1 MRQRRTIHGVLSLG
15 VLLATVTPF
24 ASKGKTKE
32 HAPLE
37 RTTAVAL
44 QVARYSQRTEKQEGR
59 HDLVKDAV
67 RTKTTARGKKII
79 EQVGEA
85 SFYGKGFHGR
95 PTASGKRFNRHGLTA
110 AHPTL
115 PLGTRAQV
123 TNLESGKTV
132 RVQITDRGPYAKGR
146 DLDLSQAAAARI
158 GLTQKNGVAPVKIEA
173 TLPPPAEQRKIA
185 AAAPGPPSSRKT
197 SQERGDRP
205 PQGKG

>member
-1 MRQRRTIHGVLSLG
+1 MRQRRIIHGVLSLG
-15 VLLATVTPF
+15 VFLASVTPF
-24 ASKGKTKE
+24 LNKEKTKE
-32 HAPLE
+32 HASLA
-37 RTTAVAL
+37 RTTAVAV

-59 HDLVKDAV
+59 HDLVKDTV
-67 RTKTTARGKKII
+67 RTKTTATGKKII

-85 SFYGKGFHGR
+85 SFYGQGFHGR
-95 PTASGKRFNRHGLTA
+95 LTASGKRFNRHGLTA
-110 AHPTL
+110 AHPIL

-132 RVQITDRGPYAKGR
+132 RVHITDRGPYAKGR

-158 GLTQKNGVAPVKIEA
+158 GLTQKNGEAPVKIEA
-173 TLPPPAEQRKIA
+173 TLPPPEEQKKIA

-197 SQERGDRP
+197 SQQRGVRP

>member
-1 MRQRRTIHGVLSLG
+1 MRQRRIILGVLGLG

-24 ASKGKTKE
+24 HNKGKTKA
-32 HAPLE
+32 HVPLD

-44 QVARYSQRTEKQEGR
+44 QVARVSQRTEKQEGH
-59 HDLVKDAV
+59 HDLVKDSV
-67 RTKTTARGKKII
+67 RTKTTATGKKVI

-95 PTASGKRFNRHGLTA
+95 PTASGTQFNRHGLTA

-123 TNLESGKTV
+123 TNLTSGQSVSV
-132 RVQITDRGPYAKGR
+132 RITDRGPYARGR

-158 GLTQKNGVAPVKIEA
+158 GLTHTNGEVPVKIEA
-173 TLPPPAEQRKIA
+173 TLPPAAEQRKTA
-185 AAAPGPPSSRKT
+185 AAHGPPAPSTPT
-197 SQERGDRP
+197 SVSGRRH

>member
-1 MRQRRTIHGVLSLG
+1 MRQRRTMLGVLSLG

-24 ASKGKTKE
+24 LSKGKTKE
-32 HAPLE
+32 HAPLDS
-37 RTTAVAL
+37 TTAVAL
-44 QVARYSQRTEKQEGR
+44 QVARYSKRMEKQEGR
-59 HDLVKDAV
+59 HDLVKDSV
-67 RTKTTARGKKII
+67 RTKTMAKGKKII

-146 DLDLSQAAAARI
+146 DLDLSQAAAAKI
-158 GLTQKNGVAPVKIEA
+158 GLTQKNGAAPVKIEA
-173 TLPPPAEQRKIA
+173 TLPSPEEQRKIA
-185 AAAPGPPSSRKT
+185 AAAHGPPSPRKT
-197 SQERGDRP
+197 SQERGGRH